1 MTGKIDA
8 AIATQWRNIEAQSGR
23 TRDQWIKLAAASGK
37 PKHGELVAWLK
48 SQHGLG
54 HGNANLI
61 ARSALDAASG
71 SPQREAGDLVDALF
85 TGKKA
90 ALRPLYD
97 ALMVEVRRLGPD
109 VELAPKKTYVSLRR
123 NKQFALVQPST
134 ADRLDLGLNL
144 KGVAPSGRLEP
155 SGSFNAMCTHR
166 IRLGDEHGGID
177 AATRRWLAQAYAG
190 A

>member
-1 MTGKIDA
+1 MTTKIDA

-23 TRDQWIKLAAASGK
+23 AREKWIALAAAAGK
-37 PKHGELVAWLK
+37 PKHGDLVAWLK

-71 SPQREAGDLVDALF
+71 APPPEGDALVDALF
-85 TGKKA
+85 AGKKA
-90 ALRPLYD
+90 ALRPLFD
-97 ALMVEVRRLGPD
+97 ALMADVHRLGTDVEV
-109 VELAPKKTYVSLRR
+109 APKKTYVSLRR
-123 NKQFALVQPST
+123 SKQFALVQPST

-144 KGVAPSGRLEP
+144 KGVAPTGRLEL

-166 IRLGDEHGGID
+166 IRLGAEHGAID
-177 AATRRWLAQAYAG
+177 AAIKRWLKQAYEA